1 MQSVAFNSFGH
12 NKNTLKFR
20 LFRSCG
26 GPRNVSKADLCG
38 PFPSNMDDIR
48 KATYLACLGM
58 KNLSGLVRRMCFAA
72 RLAVP
77 GDVG

>member
-12 NKNTLKFR
+12 NKRHSEIPVFR
-20 LFRSCG
+20 GCG

-48 KATYLACLGM
+48 KATYLAYCGM
-58 KNLSGLVRRMCFAA
+58 EILSGLVRRTCFAA

-77 GDVG
+77 GNVG